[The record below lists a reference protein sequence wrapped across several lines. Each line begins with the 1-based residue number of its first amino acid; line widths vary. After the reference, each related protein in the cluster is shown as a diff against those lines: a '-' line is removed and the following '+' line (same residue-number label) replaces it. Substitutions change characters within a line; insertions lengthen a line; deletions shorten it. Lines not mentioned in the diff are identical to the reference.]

1 MDQTVVLA
9 DIEWQQL
16 LAILCNG
23 TGLGISWATTNPLV
37 MKIGSQ
43 LQAQQGQAPGHSAG
57 MRGDG
62 QALDL
67 DPPQTRR
74 PARQ

>member
-23 TGLGISWATTNPLV
+23 TGPGISWATTNPLV
-37 MKIGSQ
+37 MKIGQQ
-43 LQAQQGQAPGHSAG
+43 LQAQSQAPGHPSG

-62 QALDL
+62 LALD
-67 DPPQTRR
+67 PEPSQTRR
-74 PARQ
+74 AARQ